1 MRVLNVIRAILL
13 LSPLVCNSVFAI
25 EQPIV
30 VSFADQPINTFNQQL
45 KQAQLQHRGWSKQP
59 ETISAHYA
67 GANFRV
73 AKVKQYQGK
82 VLTYNV
88 SAADAEHPKM
98 LLILSLQKQQNN
110 WKLDGARLAW
120 KCKNGQH
127 FSTDR
132 CSISH

>member
-1 MRVLNVIRAILL
+1 MRVINVIRAFIL
-13 LSPLVCNSVFAI
+13 LSPLTLSPAFAI

-30 VSFADQPINTFNQQL
+30 VSFADQPINSFNQQL
-45 KQAQLQHRGWSKQP
+45 KQAQQQHRGWSQQP
-59 ETISAHYA
+59 ESISKHYA

-88 SAADAEHPKM
+88 SAGNSKHPKM
-98 LLILSLQKQQNN
+98 LLILSMQKQRNN
-110 WKLDGARLAW
+110 WKLDGARLTW

-132 CSISH
+132 CSIND